1 MIPDNK
7 QKPYSKT
14 KYIILSYIVHF
25 IVRVWYLFIRNQKF
39 IIPEESATV
48 IEQGR
53 DYIIAVFHETT
64 LSLYRHATQYLKRK
78 KKADM
83 VALVSQSKDGEIIHQ
98 TFARSGLRSVRG
110 SSTRGGTGAFR
121 NILKEMKQ
129 GAVPIFTVD
138 GPKGPRREV
147 KPGVIVT
154 ASLTGFPIL
163 YLHSCYDRAYVFKS
177 WDRHFFPKFGAR
189 LFIQYGK
196 PFLVPKGLTE
206 SQIDEY
212 AKKLEQEMQA
222 NAASLESYVRGLF
235 PDNSIDVPPK
245 NESLTK

>member
-14 KYIILSYIVHF
+14 KYIILSWVVHF

-39 IIPEESATV
+39 IIPEESAKV
-48 IEQGR
+48 IEKGSG
-53 DYIIAVFHETT
+53 YIIAVFHETT

-98 TFARSGLRSVRG
+98 TFARSNLRSVRG

-163 YLHSCYDRAYVFKS
+163 YLHSCYDRAYTFKS
-177 WDRHFFPKFGAR
+177 WDRHFFPKFGAK
-189 LFIQYGK
+189 LFIQYGE
-196 PFLVPKGLTE
+196 PFFVPKGLSE

-212 AKKLEQEMQA
+212 AKKLEIAMGK
-222 NAASLESYVRGLF
+222 NAEILESFVRGQSS
-235 PDNSIDVPPK
+235 DNSIDVPPK
-245 NESLTK
+245 I

>member
-14 KYIILSYIVHF
+14 KYIFFSYLIHF
-25 IVRVWYLFIRNQKF
+25 IVRVWYLFVRNQTF
-39 IIPEESATV
+39 IIPNASQNV
-48 IEQGR
+48 IEQGGN
-53 DYIIAVFHETT
+53 YIIAVFHETT
-64 LSLYRHATQYLKRK
+64 LSLYRHATEYLKRK

-189 LFIQYGK
+189 LFIQYGD
-196 PFLVPKGLTE
+196 PFFVPKGLTE
-206 SQIDEY
+206 SEIDAY
-212 AKKLEQEMQA
+212 AKQLETAMNA
-222 NAASLESYVRGLF
+222 NAEALESYVRGLF

-245 NESLTK
+245 NETLTK

>member
-1 MIPDNK
+1 MEDQNK

-14 KYIILSYIVHF
+14 KYIFLSYLVHLIV
-25 IVRVWYLFIRNQKF
+25 VVWYLFIRKEKPVIPTESQKC
-39 IIPEESATV
+39 IDVGSK
-48 IEQGR
+48 
-53 DYIIAVFHETT
+53 YIIAVFHETT
-64 LSLYRHATQYLKRK
+64 LSLYRHATQYLQKK

-98 TFARSGLRSVRG
+98 TFARSSLRSVRG

-121 NILKEMKQ
+121 NILKEMKA

-163 YLHSCYDRAYVFKS
+163 YLHSAYSKFWQFRS
-177 WDRHFFPKFGAR
+177 WDRHFFPKFGAK
-189 LFIQYGK
+189 LYIQYGE
-196 PFLVPKGLTE
+196 PFFVPKGLSE
-206 SQIDEY
+206 ADIDKY
-212 AKKLEQEMQA
+212 AKQLQDLMNQNAANLEQKVAEMHP
-222 NAASLESYVRGLF
+222 N
-235 PDNSIDVPPK
+235 NSIDIPLK
-245 NESLTK
+245 T